1 MGLPPCCK
9 LKKLDPSLDYKAAF
23 AMHHGLVKSLAANGK
38 VPRHRDVMHHA
49 DANK

>member
-1 MGLPPCCK
+1 MN
-9 LKKLDPSLDYKAAF
+9 YKAAA
-23 AMHHGLVKSLAANGK
+23 AMHRGPVTSLAANGK